1 MNAPGQNQPAELL
14 SVEKFPVPRF
24 KATVFD
30 DIAFTDTRDYL
41 IKGILPSRGFVLAY
55 GKKKC
60 GKSFWALDASIH
72 VAAGWEYRGR
82 RVQQAA
88 VVYVAAEGGFGFG
101 RRVEGFRRQYGGH
114 GCPFYLITVRPS
126 LIADQRQLVADIRDQ
141 LAGIRPGLVVLD
153 TLNRTLDGSEG
164 RDEDMAAFIKAAG
177 MIEDTFQCCVLVV
190 HHSGLEEGRPRGH
203 TSLSAAADVQIAVT
217 RDTAENVIA
226 TVELAKDSEAGAS
239 IVSRLDRVEIGIDP
253 DGDPITT
260 CVVVPVDPADV
271 PKPSPSNRGLNPRQ
285 RLGLKALVN
294 VIAQSGKPL
303 PRQIELPA
311 ATLGVQE
318 REWRE
323 EMYRD
328 GTLSRDAANPSS
340 DFGRVREA
348 LLERELIGQ
357 RDGWVWIVR

>member
-1 MNAPGQNQPAELL
+1 M
-14 SVEKFPVPRF
+14 
-24 KATVFD
+24 
-30 DIAFTDTRDYL
+30 
-41 IKGILPSRGFVLAY
+41 
-55 GKKKC
+55 
-60 GKSFWALDASIH
+60 
-72 VAAGWEYRGR
+72 AAGWEYRGR

-101 RRVEGFRRQYGGH
+101 RRVEGFRRKYGGH

-141 LAGIRPGLVVLD
+141 LSGIRPGLVVLD

-226 TVELAKDSEAGAS
+226 TVELAKDSEAGAA
-239 IVSRLDRVEIGIDP
+239 IVSRLDRVEIGTDP

-271 PKPSPSNRGLNPRQ
+271 PNQNTARKLNDRQ
-285 RLGLKALVN
+285 RNALN
-294 VIAQSGKPL
+294 ALANCLSDRGKPL
-303 PRQIELPA
+303 PAQFALPNG
-311 ATLGVQE
+311 LVGVQE
-318 REWRE
+318 DDWRN
-323 EMYRD
+323 EMFRSGALD
-328 GTLSRDAANPSS
+328 RASANPRA
-340 DFGRVREA
+340 DFNRVREQ
-348 LLERELIGQ
+348 LLARNLIGQ
-357 RDGWVWIVR
+357 RDGWVWDARS